1 MAKKETTKKTTT
13 TKKPSRKAA
22 PKTTART
29 RTPVEALSLDATT
42 ANKASSKPFKVR
54 KSYVIFIVV
63 IVALGALLF
72 AGRSLFVAAVVNGQ
86 PISRLAIVK
95 ESEKQSGKQALQ
107 TMVRNTL
114 IEQEA
119 RKANVSVSEKEI
131 DDEVKKVEAQVQK
144 QQGQKLD
151 DVLTLQGMTRAD
163 LRNLIKLD
171 KLVGKIVG
179 REVKVSEKEVND
191 FIEKNREILPQDQSE
206 DALKKMAEERLKQ
219 QKMNEKV
226 STWLESLQNKAK
238 ILYFVQY

>member
-1 MAKKETTKKTTT
+1 
-13 TKKPSRKAA
+13 
-22 PKTTART
+22 
-29 RTPVEALSLDATT
+29 
-42 ANKASSKPFKVR
+42 
-54 KSYVIFIVV
+54 
-63 IVALGALLF
+63 
-72 AGRSLFVAAVVNGQ
+72 
-86 PISRLAIVK
+86 
-95 ESEKQSGKQALQ
+95 
-107 TMVRNTL
+107 L